1 MKNALIAIIVAFI
14 GYSVLNISQAGQKI
28 GLETAD
34 KNRRRGIIIWIF
46 ATIGTSVAAFIVLY
60 AVSLGSVALVGA
72 MAGTGLAS
80 LAVFSRF
87 VMKERVGYREV
98 AGVFTVIVAA
108 VLIGGFTEEYVL
120 KKINIG
126 ILIGLLVLITV
137 FYIAV
142 IIIERNRRKYTGII
156 IGGFSGA
163 LGGFIPMF
171 QKVATSDVGRRAY
184 FFTVNAGGSTKTGS
198 GTALISST
206 AGMPVAGV
214 SGSGALWELF
224 HRLLE
229 VFANPYSVVW
239 ILLSII
245 SVIVVQFA
253 YKKDQAIR
261 IIPAFSINYILVP
274 VIGGVFVFR
283 EELHPMQW
291 AGVIM
296 IVIGMLLISIKQ
308 SQERVKK

>member
-34 KNRRRGIIIWIF
+34 KNKRRGIVIWII
-46 ATIGTSVAAFIVLY
+46 ATLGTSVAAFILLY

-87 VMKERVGYREV
+87 VMKERFGYREIS
-98 AGVFTVIVAA
+98 GVFTVIVAA

-120 KKINIG
+120 KKINTG
-126 ILIGLLVLITV
+126 ILTELLVLVTV
-137 FYIAV
+137 LYIAV
-142 IIIERNRRKYTGII
+142 IIIVRKRKKYAGIL

-171 QKVATSDVGRRAY
+171 QKVAISDIGRRAY
-184 FFTVNAGGSTKTGS
+184 FFTVSAGAAHTGNGTGLTGS
-198 GTALISST
+198 GTEA
-206 AGMPVAGV
+206 AGFGV
-214 SGSGALWELF
+214 STGLF
-224 HRLLE
+224 HRLIE
-229 VFANPYSVVW
+229 VFANQYAVVW
-239 ILLSII
+239 ILLSIV

-261 IIPAFSINYILVP
+261 IIPAFSINYILIP
-274 VIGGVFVFR
+274 VIGGIFVFK
-283 EELHPMQW
+283 EELHPLQW
-291 AGVIM
+291 IGVIM
-296 IVIGMLLISIKQ
+296 IMIGMLLITIKP
-308 SQERVKK
+308 SQEHVKK